1 MPLRPRINTLP
12 ATVRA
17 QLDRKLKAADYGS
30 LVEIAAWLRSKGY
43 PIQKSAVGA
52 YSKRLQAAAEAR
64 KPGAEALRRVCQEVV
79 TSAGAA
85 PLQQSRSVLAQ
96 EYLDACAMWAK
107 ALSRPAPAESV
118 DLRLACLQSAARS
131 PGSTAA
137 VLKRA
142 EAFAAWVK
150 TGKAPGAGK

>member
-52 YSKRLQAAAEAR
+52 YSKRLQAGTR
-64 KPGAEALRRVCQEVV
+64 QKP
-79 TSAGAA
+79 
-85 PLQQSRSVLAQ
+85 PPPPAQ
-96 EYLDACAMWAK
+96 EYIETCRQWAE
-107 ALSRPAPAESV
+107 LVQRSPPAAPSAAG
-118 DLRLACLQSAARS
+118 LRLACLQSAARS